1 MSNSKDIITAL
12 SDGDLLKARE
22 LVNDDLLSRVAV
34 KIDERSRSLA
44 NTAFDNNKVEEVET
58 VNEEEDTEYEKF
70 FRKALKKFGVSD
82 PSEFDSD
89 EKKKEFFD
97 YVDKNY
103 KSDVEKATGKEDP
116 DADDEEKVAR
126 DKAKNEEVELD
137 EAVTVDIEFK
147 KDADG
152 AAAVGSE
159 TGRKGLVVSGKK
171 VRDKVY
177 KMTFTND
184 AMMNKFM
191 DKYESKLNEED
202 DLSEEDK

>member
-22 LVNDDLLSRVAV
+22 LINTDLLGRVAE
-34 KIDERSRSLA
+34 KIDERSRSLS
-44 NTAFDNNKVEEVET
+44 NTAFGSRSDAEEVES

-97 YVDKNY
+97 YIDKNY
-103 KSDVEKATGKEDP
+103 KSDAEKETGKEDP

-126 DKAKNEEVELD
+126 DKAK
-137 EAVTVDIEFK
+137 K
-147 KDADG
+147 K
-152 AAAVGSE
+152 S
-159 TGRKGLVVSGKK
+159 
-171 VRDKVY
+171 
-177 KMTFTND
+177 
-184 AMMNKFM
+184 
-191 DKYESKLNEED
+191 
-202 DLSEEDK
+202 

>member
-34 KIDERSRSLA
+34 TTHRQAPCPTLDERSRSLA

-82 PSEFDSD
+82 PSEFDSE

-126 DKAKNEEVELD
+126 DKAK
-137 EAVTVDIEFK
+137 K
-147 KDADG
+147 K
-152 AAAVGSE
+152 S
-159 TGRKGLVVSGKK
+159 
-171 VRDKVY
+171 
-177 KMTFTND
+177 
-184 AMMNKFM
+184 
-191 DKYESKLNEED
+191 
-202 DLSEEDK
+202 